1 MEIEYFI
8 PPGESEWQRHHQEW
22 INVRKLWFSSIGLT
36 EDCLGE
42 EVHPQDKLAHYAR
55 ACTDITFKF
64 PFGEHELEGIA
75 ARGNF
80 DLTQHQ
86 EHSGK
91 SLEYFDENLKEKFLP
106 HVIEPSLGVDRTFL
120 AVLARHIQLMKSMG
134 KNELYYDFVLSLPP
148 LRQEFFP
155 LLKISLNW
163 LR

>member
-8 PPGESEWQRHHQEW
+8 PPGDEHWPRFHREW
-22 INVRKLWFSSIGLT
+22 IDARKQWFESIGLT
-36 EDCLGE
+36 PDMLGE
-42 EVHPQDKLAHYAR
+42 EVHPKNKLAHYAQ

-91 SLEYFDENLKEKFLP
+91 NLEYFDESTKGRYLP

-120 AVLARHIQLMKSMG
+120 AVLCAAYKIDEIDGEKRTVMKFHPRIAPIKAS
-134 KNELYYDFVLSLPP
+134 V
-148 LRQEFFP
+148 FP
-155 LLKISLNW
+155 LVKKIDQN
-163 LR
+163 